1 MQILNGVNIVIASG
15 SEKVQK
21 YLHEAFV
28 KRGAI
33 IRLCGFLNQQF
44 VQKLELEVEAD
55 VILIDMDDSYEEDE
69 DALDLLLERIEL
81 PILFHDNNFDN
92 INNPELAHGFSTQ
105 VIDKLSHKLA
115 ELNEI
120 KKTRPVA
127 DEPSAAE
134 KSSIDSQDTPDFAAL
149 VAEHEL
155 LEKRLLSAYK
165 ESLAE
170 NENEK
175 EKEPSA
181 CEEPSAGKEPSIGKQ
196 EKELSIGD
204 KENSDDLVLLSL
216 PSDKIQTKSD
226 NDLPEQVFNVW
237 VLGASIGGPEAVK
250 RFLARIPAELPV
262 AFVLAQHLG
271 DGFISLLA
279 TQLDSVS
286 RFKVKE
292 AMDGDTL
299 RQGEVIVVPVEN
311 QMTLDTNGQI
321 GFIEEKWQGHYK
333 PSIDDVIS
341 EVTSSFAAR
350 SGVIIFSGMGS
361 DGMLSSQ
368 KFAQQHHGTVWA
380 QNPETCVISSMPDS
394 VREAGL
400 VSYSGS
406 PEALALKIAMYYM
419 GKHYYIH

>member
-15 SEKVQK
+15 SAQVQK
-21 YLHEAFV
+21 YLQEAFV

-33 IRLCGFLNQQF
+33 IRLCGFLTQQF
-44 VQKLELEVEAD
+44 VQKLELEVDAD

-92 INNPELAHGFSTQ
+92 INNPEQGHGFSIQ

-134 KSSIDSQDTPDFAAL
+134 KSSIDSQDTPDFAAQL
-149 VAEHEL
+149 AEHEL

-170 NENEK
+170 NE
-175 EKEPSA
+175 KEPLV

-196 EKELSIGD
+196 EKELTIGD

-216 PSDKIQTKSD
+216 PSDRKETKSD
-226 NDLPEQVFNVW
+226 NDVPEQLVNVW

-299 RQGEVIVVPVEN
+299 KHGEVIVVPVEN
-311 QMTLDTNGQI
+311 QITLDTNGQI

-333 PSIDDVIS
+333 PSIDVVIS
-341 EVTSSFAAR
+341 EVTSSFETR

-368 KFAQQHHGTVWA
+368 KFAQQHHGIVWA